1 MARARRPGQ
10 PGVPG
15 VGVIAVPGEQRAQP
29 RPRPRAQ
36 HPDRRRAPL
45 QRGRDLLPRPAD
57 ALEFDREA
65 LIVGQRLQRAL
76 EGLALGTDE
85 RQFLRGTAGIGE
97 ALRGVERAGTR
108 RSLSRPAFGAKGR
121 LTL

>member
-15 VGVIAVPGEQRAQP
+15 VGVIAVPGEQ
-29 RPRPRAQ
+29 RAQ

-65 LIVGQRLQRAL
+65 LPDDQRLQRAL